1 MDIFLEGGR
10 HLRGPMQAFLSHS
23 VVVIHQQSAALDV
36 TPCGSGDDAIR
47 RCTRSSGSVLL
58 VDSEGVVSTQL
69 VDRVNGQIGRTNHA
83 FFMVQ
88 LMEAWFLADRETL
101 TGYFG
106 SGFRVNSLPRN
117 LNVEGVPKQDVL
129 DGLHSATRE
138 CRKGVYS
145 KTKHAAGLLEL
156 INPTAV
162 YTACPNFARLIDFLR
177 VQAAV

>member
-1 MDIFLEGGR
+1 M
-10 HLRGPMQAFLSHS
+10 
-23 VVVIHQQSAALDV
+23 
-36 TPCGSGDDAIR
+36 
-47 RCTRSSGSVLL
+47 LL

-69 VDRVNGQIGRTNHA
+69 VDRVNGQIGSANHA

-117 LNVEGVPKQDVL
+117 LNVEEVPKQDVL

-138 CRKGVYS
+138 CRKGAYR
-145 KTKHAAGLLEL
+145 KTNHAAALLEQL
-156 INPTAV
+156 NPAAV
-162 YTACPNFARLIDFLR
+162 YNACPNFALLIDFLR
-177 VQAAV
+177 AQAAG